1 MQTRKEGVLTGLP
14 TTREPTDH
22 RDLGSPKP
30 RKGEPRK
37 SSHLARSSK
46 VARATWISPP
56 PRTLFGRGAE
66 VLSYTNTKIFLH
78 ISWAP
83 RPLLAYT
90 LSSTSQEASER
101 ASRAWTRARAH
112 AYNGGHTGQIA
123 PGF

>member
-1 MQTRKEGVLTGLP
+1 MQARKEGVLTDLP

-22 RDLGSPKP
+22 RDLGSPEPK
-30 RKGEPRK
+30 KGEPREP
-37 SSHLARSSK
+37 SHLASGRE
-46 VARATWISPP
+46 VARATWTSPP

-90 LSSTSQEASER
+90 LSSTTLTASD
-101 ASRAWTRARAH
+101 
-112 AYNGGHTGQIA
+112 
-123 PGF
+123 